1 MIDLSHIPSKRQAEQ
16 ENRFTLWGHT
26 FSVDPDMIPYNSI
39 RKQFRGLAHEA
50 EADFESRVV
59 NRCKSLDDLIKYGS
73 DIFGECMQPLWNA
86 CVQALISVGI
96 VHIDVSEFIARYQ
109 DYYDYWNEAFD
120 VVADQYAAI
129 VCNQAQ
135 LNAYR
140 KQRRENRSR
149 LEGGGFGLAGAAKG
163 IAVAETV
170 NLAFGAAHMV
180 FNGLG
185 KLGSSIAASNKKN
198 QIFHNPQTH
207 SNLAYAV
214 YRSAFFTHTAL
225 IACMNEELGT
235 SYFTGASSALQ
246 ATSDGILHNIQQ
258 YMANKDAAWQL
269 LLKGLSMNPYHIG
282 FYQYIIDYY
291 ADPKGELEQFAD
303 YWGINISH
311 LKELAIDE
319 CCKKFDVS
327 TVETA
332 RASLKQMQIYMDKYH
347 FYGDFPTKT
356 RAKKVL
362 KAYHDSLC
370 SVRFDLAKAKPYIC
384 ETQEQA
390 KHMQAQVDYIESM
403 IKSHTLRDEPDC
415 IAARQQLENLEQI
428 NGEPVMEEAKR
439 PYTMALNQICE
450 DYDLKAR
457 TLFGKVYPNRE
468 TVQDVLEIY
477 NDMKRRLDNN
487 PSPQQCAN
495 IRYRLEAL
503 DLAEEEKVKVRKLI
517 FECENKKELKK
528 IRSINFVAILLL
540 IGMIAIGACLP
551 ITATPEL
558 HDMHVLYHGQ
568 ELLLHDHNVVSGA
581 LGIVEGLKNGAAV
594 FGKSVLTLFLNAL
607 ADYLDGFHGTLDGHI
622 FWMLF
627 GWIKALWDNIWLT
640 FCRYGAS
647 LWYTF
652 RQSNGIGYCAGY
664 ITSTVISWVICS
676 HLSKTEEEHV
686 AAMKKK

>member
-1 MIDLSHIPSKRQAEQ
+1 
-16 ENRFTLWGHT
+16 
-26 FSVDPDMIPYNSI
+26 
-39 RKQFRGLAHEA
+39 
-50 EADFESRVV
+50 
-59 NRCKSLDDLIKYGS
+59 
-73 DIFGECMQPLWNA
+73 
-86 CVQALISVGI
+86 
-96 VHIDVSEFIARYQ
+96 
-109 DYYDYWNEAFD
+109 
-120 VVADQYAAI
+120 
-129 VCNQAQ
+129 
-135 LNAYR
+135 
-140 KQRRENRSR
+140 
-149 LEGGGFGLAGAAKG
+149 
-163 IAVAETV
+163 
-170 NLAFGAAHMV
+170 
-180 FNGLG
+180 
-185 KLGSSIAASNKKN
+185 
-198 QIFHNPQTH
+198 
-207 SNLAYAV
+207 
-214 YRSAFFTHTAL
+214 
-225 IACMNEELGT
+225 
-235 SYFTGASSALQ
+235 
-246 ATSDGILHNIQQ
+246 
-258 YMANKDAAWQL
+258 
-269 LLKGLSMNPYHIG
+269 
-282 FYQYIIDYY
+282 
-291 ADPKGELEQFAD
+291 
-303 YWGINISH
+303 
-311 LKELAIDE
+311 
-319 CCKKFDVS
+319 
-327 TVETA
+327 
-332 RASLKQMQIYMDKYH
+332 
-347 FYGDFPTKT
+347 
-356 RAKKVL
+356 
-362 KAYHDSLC
+362 
-370 SVRFDLAKAKPYIC
+370 
-384 ETQEQA
+384 
-390 KHMQAQVDYIESM
+390 MQAQVDCIESM

-457 TLFGKVYPNRE
+457 TLFGKVYPSRE

-540 IGMIAIGACLP
+540 IAMIAIGACLP

-594 FGKSVLTLFLNAL
+594 FGKSVLTLFLNAF